1 MSLTVLSV
9 AYPLAE
15 VGPDAVGGSEQVLQ
29 QLDRALV
36 EAGHKSIVV
45 ACEGSRTAGT
55 LVTIPA
61 TRGPIDDA
69 AREAAFARHREAV
82 AKVLERRRVDVVHIH
97 GIAFHNFLPPPG
109 PPVLATLHGPW
120 SWYPEEALRPSRP
133 DTWLHCVSKTQHDT
147 APPGVHLL
155 PPIENGVPVEALTAR
170 HAKRGFAL
178 ILGRVCPEKGVHL
191 AIEAAKRAGIPLLIA
206 GEVHAYEDHER
217 YFEEEIKP
225 RLDDERRFI
234 GPLDFVRKRRFLTAA
249 RCLLVTSVVQ
259 ETSSLVAREAL
270 ACGTP
275 VIAFPN
281 GAVPEAIEHG
291 RTGFLAQHV
300 DEMAEAIRAAASLDA
315 EACRRAARE
324 RFSLRHM
331 VERYFDIYRRLARGE
346 QPCAA

>member
-82 AKVLERRRVDVVHIH
+82 AKVLERRPVDVVHIH

-120 SWYPEEALRPSRP
+120 SWYPDEALRPSRP

-281 GAVPEAIEHG
+281 GAVPEAIG
-291 RTGFLAQHV
+291 VRSCFRTRV
-300 DEMAEAIRAAASLDA
+300 KSRAAAMKASA
-315 EACRRAARE
+315 ASSPSSGWSWGAVQCTSTMSPPGASAFSRMRAIRPMSS
-324 RFSLRHM
+324 R
-331 VERYFDIYRRLARGE
+331 V
-346 QPCAA
+346 Q